1 MALLQAR
8 VVYRYF
14 ISNLVVGV
22 SLIALLTHCNN
33 EKQETLPF
41 YNTADFTAEW
51 INESDPRFTDIHT
64 IDTFSMIDQS
74 GKGFTTDSL
83 KGRIYVANF
92 FFTLCPSICPKM
104 TNELRVLQSEFAN
117 DPDIELVSFS
127 VMPSV
132 DSVSILKEY
141 AERNKIIHDK
151 WHLLTGDALKIKLL
165 GRKSYFAEKKS
176 GEKKAIDDFLHTEN
190 AVLIDKQSR
199 IRGVYNAT
207 QKEDILRLIDD
218 IKILQLE

>member
-1 MALLQAR
+1 MALSQVR
-8 VVYRYF
+8 VAYRYF
-14 ISNLVVGV
+14 ISNVLVAF
-22 SLIALLTHCNN
+22 SLIASLTHCHNGN
-33 EKQETLPF
+33 RETLPF

-51 INESDPRFTDIHT
+51 INESDPRFEDIHT
-64 IDTFSMIDQS
+64 IDTFSMMDQS
-74 GKGFTTDSL
+74 GKGFTSDSL
-83 KGRIYVANF
+83 KGKIYVANF

-104 TNELRVLQSEFAN
+104 TNELRVLQSEFVN

-127 VMPSV
+127 VMPWA
-132 DSVSILKEY
+132 DSVSVLKEY
-141 AERNKIIHDK
+141 AERNKINHDK
-151 WHLLTGDALKIKLL
+151 WHLLTGDELRIKLL
-165 GRKSYFAEKKS
+165 GRKSYFAEKS
-176 GEKKAIDDFLHTEN
+176 LGEKKAIDDFLHTEN